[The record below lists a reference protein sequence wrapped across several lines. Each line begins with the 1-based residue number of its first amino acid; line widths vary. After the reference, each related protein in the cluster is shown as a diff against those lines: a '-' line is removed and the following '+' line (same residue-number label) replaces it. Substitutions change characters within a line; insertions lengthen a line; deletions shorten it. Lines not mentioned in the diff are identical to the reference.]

1 MAVLDKTKNQFDA
14 KMFNPNAFGKYVERV
29 PDLVTNE
36 FLKAGILKGDEAVRN
51 VFTSQTGS
59 YHATFPM
66 FGLIGGDA
74 QNYDGESNIT
84 AHSTKTFKQEM
95 GTYGRLNA
103 WTEKDF
109 SSEITAGV
117 DFMSN
122 VGNQVAKYWDNVLQ
136 KLILTEL
143 EGVFGMTGGKNA
155 EFVKNHTYDITG
167 KGTTEDPG
175 ICKADSLNNAIQ
187 QACGANKGIFKVAIM
202 HSTVAT
208 NLENKQ
214 LLEFMTY
221 NDANGI
227 QRKLDIATWNGRI
240 VFIDDD
246 VPTTKISKVG
256 TGPDDPTYVAA
267 GTGYVTYLFGEGAFV
282 YEDLPV
288 EHPYEMVRDAMT
300 NQGMTTLISRKRG
313 VLCPR
318 GISYLGTTQV
328 SASPTDA
335 ELKTKTNWS
344 LIDDGNGE
352 TIDPKSIAIARII
365 SRG

>member
-1 MAVLDKTKNQFDA
+1 MTVLDKTKNQFDA
-14 KMFNPNAFGKYVERV
+14 KLFNPNAFGKYVERV
-29 PDLVTNE
+29 PNLRTNE
-36 FLKAGILKGDEAVRN
+36 FLKAGILKGNEAVRN

-66 FGLIGGDA
+66 FGLIGGAA
-74 QNYDGESNIT
+74 QNYDGESDIT
-84 AHSTKTFKQEM
+84 SNSTKTFKQEM

-122 VGNQVAKYWDNVLQ
+122 VGNQVAEYWDMILQ
-136 KLILTEL
+136 NLILTEL

-167 KGTTEDPG
+167 KGTADDPG
-175 ICKADSLNNAIQ
+175 LCKADSLNNATQ
-187 QACGANKGIFKVAIM
+187 KACGANKGIFKVAIM

-214 LLEFMTY
+214 LLEYMTY

-227 QRKLDIATWNGRI
+227 QRKLEIATWNGRI

-246 VPTTKISKVG
+246 VPTVNIVKNEGSGIE
-256 TGPDDPTYVAA
+256 A
-267 GTGYVTYLFGEGAFV
+267 GTGYITYLFGEGAFV

-288 EHPYEMVRDAMT
+288 EHPYEMVRDAKT
-300 NQGMTTLISRKRG
+300 NQGVTTLISRKRG

-318 GISYLGTTQV
+318 GISYLGTSQV

-335 ELKTKTNWS
+335 ELKNKANWS

-352 TIDPKSIAIARII
+352 TIDSKSIAIARII

>member
-29 PDLVTNE
+29 PNLRTNE
-36 FLKAGILKGDEAVRN
+36 FLKAGILKGNEAVRN

-74 QNYDGESNIT
+74 QNYDGESDIQS
-84 AHSTKTFKQEM
+84 HSTKTFKQEM

-122 VGNQVAKYWDNVLQ
+122 VGSQVAKYWDNVLQ

-167 KGTTEDPG
+167 KGTEDDPG
-175 ICKADSLNNAIQ
+175 LCKADTLNNAIQ
-187 QACGANKGIFKVAIM
+187 KACGANKGIFKVAIM

-214 LLEFMTY
+214 LLEYMTY

-227 QRKLDIATWNGRI
+227 QRKLEIATWNGRI

-246 VPTTKISKVG
+246 VPTVTISKKG
-256 TGPDDPTYVAA
+256 SDPNLPDYVEA

-288 EHPYEMVRDAMT
+288 EHPYEMVRDAKT

>member
-66 FGLIGGDA
+66 FGLIGGEA
-74 QNYDGESNIT
+74 QNYDGESDIQSN
-84 AHSTKTFKQEM
+84 STKTFKQEM

-167 KGTTEDPG
+167 KGTEDDLG
-175 ICKADSLNNAIQ
+175 LCKADSLNNAIQ
-187 QACGANKGIFKVAIM
+187 KACGANKGIFKVAIM

-214 LLEFMTY
+214 LLEYMTY

-246 VPTTKISKVG
+246 VPTVNIAKNEGSGVL
-256 TGPDDPTYVAA
+256 A

-288 EHPYEMVRDAMT
+288 EHPYEMVRDAKT
-300 NQGMTTLISRKRG
+300 NQGITTLISRKRG